1 MSDRTLEQSRA
12 ILLKLNQL
20 QAIAQKQD
28 VASADAHEA
37 NTRWNEARKEY
48 AARWS
53 EFVAEHGEA
62 EAPQW
67 FEALRGPKPVLSAR
81 EGGL

>member
-1 MSDRTLEQSRA
+1 MSERTLEQSRSV
-12 ILLKLNQL
+12 LLKLNQL

-28 VASADAHEA
+28 VASADAHAA

-48 AARWS
+48 ATCWA
-53 EFVAEHGEA
+53 EFVAEHGEE

-67 FEALRGPKPVLSAR
+67 FEALRGPKPVVK
-81 EGGL
+81 GGA